1 MDIDSCSRSRPSFTF
16 EDDAVLGGPHLYAH
30 LSRSMM
36 QWIDSI
42 IHCRSNV
49 MEHWTICIPNH
60 GHHHGVMIASIRQ
73 RLTTTSM
80 AEVHMRV
87 ALCWYHDVCHW
98 AMGGRFE

>member
-1 MDIDSCSRSRPSFTF
+1 
-16 EDDAVLGGPHLYAH
+16 
-30 LSRSMM
+30 
-36 QWIDSI
+36 
-42 IHCRSNV
+42 

-60 GHHHGVMIASIRQ
+60 GHPHGVMIASIRQ